1 MFRTPLSALVLF
13 VLTSGAAILAACANS
28 DSSSSGDDTNPGNG
42 GAHADGGGTKLP
54 TPEAGGGD
62 DTGTP
67 GDDSPP
73 DTGTPVDAAGNDSG
87 PTSGGGTLPPDAGV
101 TPPTGTATPLLVQVT
116 NSCPV
121 DLWIHGAGQEGVL
134 QPDNAHLVPGATQ
147 QYYGPVTWT
156 AARINAFLQ
165 APDGNG
171 NPQGQSDKIEMNFG
185 SSNGSEWIN
194 TDITYVD
201 WVALPS
207 KVEAIGSGSDCTIVG
222 CQLRYDEIL
231 NGCPPSLLS
240 GHECVSAGSYC
251 LDTTH
256 DSDPFCHAL
265 DNQIPAC
272 ASQYADCA
280 GAKGASTAE
289 VYSCSGAFFSQ
300 SPQYCAALNRGVL
313 AQPAASTPPSAFY
326 VGPPFNAYS
335 AWVHKTCPAI
345 YAFPY
350 DDFGSSN
357 QSSDHTCNSAKQLN
371 ITFCPKG

>member
-1 MFRTPLSALVLF
+1 MIRTTLSALAI
-13 VLTSGAAILAACANS
+13 SAAIAGPLAAC
-28 DSSSSGDDTNPGNG
+28 SSGDTTPAQDDGTSDPGTTPTNDAGGSGTDAGSGHDAGKTDAGSNGHDAGSTQDTGVDTG
-42 GAHADGGGTKLP
+42 VTGGG
-54 TPEAGGGD
+54 
-62 DTGTP
+62 
-67 GDDSPP
+67 
-73 DTGTPVDAAGNDSG
+73 GN
-87 PTSGGGTLPPDAGV
+87 LPPDAGV
-101 TPPTGTATPLLVQVT
+101 TPPTGTPTPLLVQVT

-121 DLWIHGAGQEGVL
+121 DVWIRGEGKEGLL
-134 QPDNAHLVPGATQ
+134 QPDNVHLVPGATQ

-165 APDGNG
+165 APDGAG

-185 SSNGSEWIN
+185 SSSGAEWIN

-207 KVEAIGSGSDCTIVG
+207 KVEAIGAGSDCTVVG
-222 CQLRYDEIL
+222 CQLPYDQIL
-231 NGCPPSLLS
+231 NGCPSSLLS

-265 DNQIPAC
+265 DNQVPAC
-272 ASQYADCA
+272 ASQYGDCA
-280 GAKGASTAE
+280 GAKGSSTAE
-289 VYSCSGAFFSQ
+289 VYSCSGAFFSG

-313 AQPAASTPPSAFY
+313 AQPSAGTPPSAFY
-326 VGPPFNAYS
+326 VSPPFNAYS
-335 AWVHKTCPAI
+335 AWVHKTCPGI

-350 DDFGSSN
+350 DDFGSTN
-357 QSSDHTCNSAKQLN
+357 QSSDHTCTSATQLN